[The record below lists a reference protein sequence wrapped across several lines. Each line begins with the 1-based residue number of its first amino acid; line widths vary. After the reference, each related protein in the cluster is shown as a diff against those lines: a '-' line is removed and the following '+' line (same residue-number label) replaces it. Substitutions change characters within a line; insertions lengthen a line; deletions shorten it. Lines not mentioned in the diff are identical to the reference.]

1 MCIQNPTFKIQNQ
14 LVKISGFTFIR
25 NAITYDYPIVEAIQS
40 ILPICD
46 EVIVAVGKSEDA
58 TLDLIKSINPTKI
71 KIIETVWDDSLRAGG
86 KVLADETDKAFKAIA
101 EDTDWAFYIQGDEV
115 VHEEDLEK
123 IKEEMLRWKDAPKVD
138 GLLFNYRH
146 FYGSYDYVGT
156 NSRWYP
162 HEIRIIKNRSDIF
175 SYQDA
180 QGFRKGKNEKLNVK
194 PIDAF
199 IHHYGWV
206 KEPEIQ
212 QKKRENFNK
221 YWHSD
226 DWMDKNVHDKN
237 DFSYEEGMHSLTR
250 FKGTHPQVMHERI
263 AAKNWKL
270 DRDISV
276 DRTTLKEKLKGG
288 IKKYTGLDF
297 SYRNY
302 RILR

>member
-1 MCIQNPTFKIQNQ
+1 MK
-14 LVKISGFTFIR
+14 VSGFTFIR

-40 ILPICD
+40 ILSICD

-58 TLDLIKSINPTKI
+58 TLDLIKSINPQKI
-71 KIIETVWDDSLRAGG
+71 QIIETVWDDSLRAGG
-86 KVLADETDKAFKAIA
+86 KVLADETDKAFKAISS
-101 EDTDWAFYIQGDEV
+101 DSDWAFYIQGDEV
-115 VHEEDLEK
+115 VHEEDLEE
-123 IKEEMLRWKDAPKVD
+123 IREAMSRWKDEEKVD

-146 FYGSYDYVGT
+146 FYGSYDYIGT

-162 HEIRIIKNRSDIF
+162 HEIRIIKNRPDIF

-180 QGFRKGKNEKLNVK
+180 QGFRKGENEKLNVK
-194 PIDAF
+194 AIDAF

-206 KEPEIQ
+206 KEPKIQ

-226 DWMDKNVHDKN
+226 DWMEKNIHAKN
-237 DFSYEEGMHSLTR
+237 DFAYEEGMHALTR
-250 FKGTHPQVMHERI
+250 FKGTHPKVMQKRV
-263 AAKNWKL
+263 ADKNWKF
-270 DRDISV
+270 DHDISV
-276 DRTTLKEKLKGG
+276 EKTTLKEKLKAG

-302 RILR
+302 RLL

>member
-1 MCIQNPTFKIQNQ
+1 MK
-14 LVKISGFTFIR
+14 VSGFTFIR
-25 NAITYDYPIVEAIQS
+25 NAILFDYPIVEAVKS
-40 ILPICD
+40 ILPLCD
-46 EVIVAVGKSEDA
+46 EVIVAVGKSEDD
-58 TLDLIKSINPTKI
+58 TLNLIKSIHPTKI
-71 KIIETVWDDSLRAGG
+71 KIIETVWDDTLRAGG

-101 EDTDWAFYIQGDEV
+101 KNADWAFYIQGDEV
-115 VHEEDLEK
+115 VHEDDLDK
-123 IKEEMLRWKDAPKVD
+123 IRAEMLRWKDAPRVD

-162 HEIRIIKNRSDIF
+162 HEIRIIKNRPDIF

-180 QGFRKGKNEKLNVK
+180 QGFRKGTNEKLNVK

-206 KEPEIQ
+206 KTPEVQ
-212 QKKRENFNK
+212 QKKRESFNK

-226 DWMDKNVHDKN
+226 DWMNKNIHAKN
-237 DFSYEEGMHSLTR
+237 DFAYEEGMHALAR
-250 FKGTHPQVMHERI
+250 FAGTHPEVMHARI
-263 AAKNWKL
+263 VEENWQF
-270 DRDISV
+270 DHDISL
-276 DRTTLKEKLKGG
+276 DKTTLKERLKAG

>member
-1 MCIQNPTFKIQNQ
+1 LK
-14 LVKISGFTFIR
+14 VSGFTFIR

-46 EVIVAVGKSEDA
+46 EVIVAVGKSKDE
-58 TLDLIKSINPTKI
+58 TLSLIQSIQPNKI

-86 KVLADETDKAFKAIA
+86 KVLADETDKAFKTIA
-101 EDTDWAFYIQGDEV
+101 KDADWAFYIQGDEV
-115 VHEEDLEK
+115 VHENDLVQ
-123 IKEEMLRWKDAPKVD
+123 IKAAMLRWKDVKKVE

-146 FYGSYDYVGT
+146 FYGSYDYIGT

-162 HEIRIIKNRSDIF
+162 HEIRIIKNRADIF

-180 QGFRKGKNEKLNVK
+180 QGFRKGENEKLNVK
-194 PIDAF
+194 SIDAH

-206 KEPEIQ
+206 KKPEIQ

-226 DWMDKNVHDKN
+226 DWMNKNIHAQK
-237 DFSYEEGMHSLTR
+237 DFAYEEGMHSLTK
-250 FKGTHPQVMHERI
+250 FTGTHPEVMLERI
-263 AAKNWKL
+263 AAKNWKF
-270 DRDISV
+270 DHDISV
-276 DRTTLKEKLKGG
+276 DKTTLKEKLKAG

>member
-1 MCIQNPTFKIQNQ
+1 
-14 LVKISGFTFIR
+14 VKVSGFTFIR

-58 TLDLIKSINPTKI
+58 TLSLIQSINPQKI
-71 KIIETVWDDSLRAGG
+71 KITETVWDDSLRAGG
-86 KVLADETDKAFKAIA
+86 KVLADETDKAFKAISSEA
-101 EDTDWAFYIQGDEV
+101 DWAFYIQGDEV

-123 IKEEMLRWKDAPKVD
+123 IKEGMLRWKDTPKVD

-146 FYGSYDYVGT
+146 FYGSYDYIGT

-162 HEIRIIKNRSDIF
+162 HEIRIIRNRPDIF

-180 QGFRKGKNEKLNVK
+180 QGFRKGENEKLSVK
-194 PIDAF
+194 SINAY

-206 KEPEIQ
+206 KEPEVQ

-226 DWMDKNVHDKN
+226 DWMEKNIHTKN
-237 DFSYEEGMHSLTR
+237 NFTYEEGMHSLTR
-250 FKGTHPQVMHERI
+250 FTGSHPKVMHKRI
-263 AAKNWKL
+263 TAKNWQF
-270 DRDISV
+270 DHDISV
-276 DRTTLKEKLKGG
+276 DRTTLKEKFKAG

-302 RILR
+302 RVLK